1 MRQMEADMLAHE
13 RSTFD
18 ITSEMKRQYAA
29 MQEGLMAKVTAL
41 EGDMHRLRDD
51 LAIARAQ
58 LSETAREKDA
68 VIGRRDEEID
78 RLRGK
83 LEDMASEFGDMLAE
97 TLRKMGE
104 RVELSSA
111 SWEGEAPPNLMRKME
126 AAAAAAATGAGGGA
140 VDAAAGGAGADPDAG
155 KA

>member
-51 LAIARAQ
+51 L
-58 LSETAREKDA
+58 
-68 VIGRRDEEID
+68 G
-78 RLRGK
+78 
-83 LEDMASEFGDMLAE
+83 
-97 TLRKMGE
+97 
-104 RVELSSA
+104 
-111 SWEGEAPPNLMRKME
+111 
-126 AAAAAAATGAGGGA
+126 
-140 VDAAAGGAGADPDAG
+140 
-155 KA
+155 